1 MANLRQTINE
11 LAHDL
16 HEADIIDRITLR
28 SITEK
33 DLPELNEYTGEEI
46 RAIRQRQKLSQ
57 SVFAMYLNISPAMV
71 KSLELGQRKAQGAIL
86 RLLNVVDR
94 HGISHLI

>member
-46 RAIRQRQKLSQ
+46 RVIRQRQKLSQ

-94 HGISHLI
+94 HGISHLF